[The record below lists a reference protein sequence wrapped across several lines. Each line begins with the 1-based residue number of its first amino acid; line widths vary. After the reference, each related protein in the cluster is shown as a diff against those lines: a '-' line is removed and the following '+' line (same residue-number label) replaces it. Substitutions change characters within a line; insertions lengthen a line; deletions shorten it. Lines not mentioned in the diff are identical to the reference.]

1 MMAPEMST
9 AKKTPPKLR
18 GTRSTRQRSLLTT
31 FWLPMAG
38 SVMDVFAVLAAS
50 LLAFYIR
57 FFGPVYEVF
66 HSYWVPS
73 ALEYLAFGVMLG
85 LTYILIGWSYH
96 HYATEVAV
104 PLDQD
109 IARIIRGSILAMGL
123 VMAGIFFYR
132 EFSYSRLVFLLTLVL
147 MVPLLIVSR
156 AIHQRMRRSFFKRGI
171 GVLRIAIWGSGSEA
185 AKLWKSL
192 EGGRGKGFELVGALG
207 ASPVP
212 GGASLGDVQAL
223 RALWQ
228 EHELDAV
235 MLAPSVEDE
244 ARIGDVAKAAEGTPL
259 ELLYVSPA
267 VDAARSRVQVTEIG
281 GKPVLK
287 LKTLTMSGP
296 GYVLKRVMDFAVS
309 AAVLI
314 AFFWIYALVALAVL
328 MDSGRPLFYRQRRVG
343 MDGKEFD
350 MIKFR
355 SMRTD
360 AEANT
365 GAVWAVRGDPRVTRI
380 GKFLRRW
387 SLDEIPQFWS
397 VLRGDMSLVGPRPE
411 RPEFVHKFAEHIPNY
426 LDRHRVK
433 SGLTGWAVVNG
444 LRGSDTTIE
453 ERTEYDLYYV
463 ENWSLWLDLRIL
475 LRTIAAVISGKGA
488 M

>member
-1 MMAPEMST
+1 
-9 AKKTPPKLR
+9 
-18 GTRSTRQRSLLTT
+18 
-31 FWLPMAG
+31 MAG
-38 SVMDVFAVLAAS
+38 SGMDFFGVLAAS

-73 ALEYLAFGVMLG
+73 ALEYLSFGALLG

-96 HYATEVAV
+96 HYATEVTV
-104 PLDQD
+104 PLDQE
-109 IARIIRGSILAMGL
+109 IARIIRGSVLAMGL

-147 MVPLLIVSR
+147 MIPMLVVSR
-156 AIHQRMRRSFFKRGI
+156 AIYQRMRRSLFKRGI
-171 GVLRIAIWGSGSEA
+171 GVSRIAIWGSGSEA
-185 AKLWKSL
+185 AKLWNSL
-192 EGGRGKGFELVGALG
+192 MGERGRGFELVGALG
-207 ASPVP
+207 PSPVP
-212 GGASLGDVQAL
+212 EGPSLGDIHAL
-223 RALWQ
+223 RNLWQ
-228 EHELDAV
+228 EHELDAL
-235 MLAPSVEDE
+235 MLAPSPEEEHELGEV
-244 ARIGDVAKAAEGTPL
+244 ARAAEGTPL
-259 ELLYVSPA
+259 ELLYVSAA
-267 VDAARSRVQVTEIG
+267 VDMTRSRVQVTEIG

-287 LKTLTMSGP
+287 LKTLAMSGI
-296 GYVLKRVMDFAVS
+296 GYVMKRILDFVFS
-309 AAVLI
+309 ALFLI
-314 AFFWIYALVALAVL
+314 AFSWLYAIIALAVYL
-328 MDSGRPLFYRQRRVG
+328 DSGKPLFYRQRRVG

-360 AEANT
+360 AESKT
-365 GAVWAVRGDPRVTRI
+365 GAVWAVRGDPRVTRV
-380 GKFLRRW
+380 GKFIRRW

-411 RPEFVHKFAEHIPNY
+411 RPEFVHKFAEYIPNY

-444 LRGSDTTIE
+444 FRGSDTTIE
-453 ERTEYDLYYV
+453 ERTEYDLFYV
-463 ENWSLWLDLRIL
+463 ENWSLWLDLRIM